1 MPASST
7 CCQTPLGVMM
17 LRGGEAGL
25 VSAEFVAEA
34 EGAASS
40 NRQRDLPRP
49 LKEATAWLEAY
60 FEGRELQRPK
70 LHASGTAF
78 QTAVWDQLLQVPY
91 GQTVTYQDLADRLHT
106 APRAIGGAVGRNPLA
121 LFIPCHRVVGNR
133 GQLTGYA
140 WGLERKQWL
149 LDHER
154 SALVIL

>member
-40 NRQRDLPRP
+40 NRQRGLPRP
-49 LKEATAWLEAY
+49 LKEAEAWLEAY

-70 LHASGTAF
+70 LHTSGTAF
-78 QTAVWDQLLQVPY
+78 QIAVWDQLLQVPY

-121 LFIPCHRVVGNR
+121 LFIPCHRVVGSR